1 MSTIKA
7 TRQGFL
13 YQDKYAL
20 WLFLTH
26 FLSKNLAELYIDYPF
41 GETAQ
46 QRSMDLRLIL
56 KESEDRV
63 EKVYGIKTGESFK
76 LDMTTEHSS
85 QIKEAF
91 KELRLYEAVPHLAI
105 LDMLLIISPPLKSKI
120 ADCWNQL
127 EKLDG
132 KANYGGE
139 AKNAADWLFD
149 YLEIAEFANG
159 RGMFTFLKKIKIR
172 DSYPDIPDGEG
183 EDESP
188 LDAIIIRKIQK
199 FAETLGVNSTDT
211 ELPPELLFHQ
221 MLYLCQKHAGTG
233 IDIAP
238 ILKMNILNF
247 FAHRNMIN
255 RSGTADFG
263 ESLREIERRCKTW
276 EEADL
281 LVVVTPLP
289 QISPA
294 VASEGGNINE

>member
-41 GETAQ
+41 GETVQ
-46 QRSMDLRLIL
+46 QRSVDLRLIL
-56 KESEDRV
+56 RESEDQV

-91 KELRLYEAVPHLAI
+91 KELRLYEAVPHLAT
-105 LDMLLIISPPLKSKI
+105 LEMLLIISPPLKRKI

-132 KANYGGE
+132 KTNYGGE

-149 YLEIAEFANG
+149 YLEITEFVNG
-159 RGMFTFLKKIKIR
+159 REMFAFLKKIKIK
-172 DSYPDIPDGEG
+172 DSYPDVPDGEG
-183 EDESP
+183 EEESP

-199 FAETLGVNSTDT
+199 FAEALRVNSTDT

-221 MLYLCQKHAGTG
+221 MLYLCQKNAGTG
-233 IDIAP
+233 LNIVP
-238 ILKMNILNF
+238 LLKKSILDF

-255 RSGTADFG
+255 RNGTADFG

-276 EEADL
+276 EEAAI
-281 LVVVTPLP
+281 VVVTPLS

-294 VASEGGNINE
+294 VASEGGNIHE